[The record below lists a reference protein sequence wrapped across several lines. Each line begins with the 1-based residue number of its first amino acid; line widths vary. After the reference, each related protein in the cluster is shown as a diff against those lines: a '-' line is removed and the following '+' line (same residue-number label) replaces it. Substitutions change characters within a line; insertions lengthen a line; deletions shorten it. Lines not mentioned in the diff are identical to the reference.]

1 MGGELMYSHEGFDEM
16 YEYWKAQGKQFDKND
31 NFFEWIGLNGYD
43 SASGDYALDELDSML
58 RRYDEALTKYEEL
71 KKKQE
76 KDIGAQSL
84 YESLTGLKGATA
96 EKITSIG
103 TLYDRGDFMKDSKG
117 KVVDDYDDVSKQNKE
132 NINKINELMAEAI
145 NSAKDYVN
153 DTDIGLALVAKINEQ
168 LEGSDLNDDVKKYL
182 QKIRQEIEDEMPRTG
197 THT

>member
-1 MGGELMYSHEGFDEM
+1 MYSHEGFDEM
-16 YEYWKAQGKQFDKND
+16 YKYWKAQGKQFDKND